1 MEQILGE
8 LRGWLTLYGLQ
19 VVGALAILVLG
30 IIAAKALAGITKRLM
45 QKAGIEE
52 TLVSFGSKVI
62 KAVLI
67 AIVIIA
73 ALNQVGFA
81 TTSLIAVLGAAGL
94 AVGLALQSQ
103 LSSLAAGVLI
113 LLFRPFKLGD
123 VINAGGA
130 LGTVEAIGLLTT
142 HLKTPDGL
150 AVVIP
155 NTKVIGD
162 NITNYN
168 QEDVRRVDL
177 VIGVGYEDDLLKAK
191 NLLVEILGSH
201 PLVLSDPAPQVSV
214 MNLGE
219 SSVDFAVRPW
229 VKRDDYWTVRFEL
242 TEQVKLRLD
251 QAGIN
256 IPYPQRDVH
265 LHAVQS
271 DAEPVAAVSLGPA

>member
-1 MEQILGE
+1 MEQILVE

-45 QKAGIEE
+45 QKAGVEE

-123 VINAGGA
+123 VIDAGGA

-168 QEDVRRVDL
+168 HEDVRRVDL
-177 VIGVGYEDDLLKAK
+177 VIGVGYEDDLLKTK
-191 NLLVEILGSH
+191 DLLVEILGSH

-214 MNLGE
+214 MNLGD

-229 VKRDDYWTVRFEL
+229 VKREDYWTVRFEL
-242 TEQVKLRLD
+242 TEQMKLSLD

-265 LHAVQS
+265 LHTVQS
-271 DAEPVAAVSLGPA
+271 DTEPVAAASLGPA